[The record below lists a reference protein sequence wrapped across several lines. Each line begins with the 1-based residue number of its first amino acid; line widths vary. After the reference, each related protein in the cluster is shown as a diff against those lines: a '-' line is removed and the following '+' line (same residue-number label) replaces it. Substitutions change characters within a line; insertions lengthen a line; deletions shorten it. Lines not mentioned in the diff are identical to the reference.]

1 MPSIELT
8 GWTALVTGGGSG
20 IGYEISRELAARG
33 VGLVLSGR
41 DVPRLE
47 ASAQRLRTDFGVA
60 IRTVAADLCAP
71 DGVSRLWAAVAEA
84 PPDILVAN
92 AGAGLAGSFE
102 TLDRERQLDEIR
114 LNVLAVT
121 DLVHRALPSLRTR
134 GRGRILLLGS
144 TAAFQPG
151 PFMSVYYATKAY
163 VLSLGRALSEELR
176 GSGVTVTVLCPG
188 PTRSE
193 FFDRAGMDEQSP
205 LKRLR
210 LMATE
215 PVARLGVQALL
226 KGRREVVAGRL
237 NRVGTWLGRFLPTGL
252 VLRAVAFLQ
261 RPQA

>member
-1 MPSIELT
+1 MPSSELT

-20 IGYEISRELAARG
+20 IGYEIARELAARG
-33 VGLVLSGR
+33 SDLVLSGR
-41 DVPRLE
+41 DVSRLE
-47 ASAQRLRTDFGVA
+47 ASAQRLQANFGVTV
-60 IRTVAADLCAP
+60 RTVAADLCAP
-71 DGVSRLWAAVAEA
+71 DGVSRLWDAVAEA

-92 AGAGLAGSFE
+92 AGAGLAGHFE
-102 TLDRERQLDEIR
+102 ALDRERQLDEIR

-121 DLVHRALPSLRTR
+121 DLVHRVLPALRAR

-176 GSGVTVTVLCPG
+176 GGGITVTTLCPG

-193 FFDRAGMDEQSP
+193 FFDRAGMAEQSP
-205 LKRLR
+205 LKRLG
-210 LMATE
+210 LMATA
-215 PVARLGVQALL
+215 PVARLGVKALL

-237 NRVGTWLGRFLPTGL
+237 NLLGTWFGQFLPTAL

-261 RPQA
+261 RPPT